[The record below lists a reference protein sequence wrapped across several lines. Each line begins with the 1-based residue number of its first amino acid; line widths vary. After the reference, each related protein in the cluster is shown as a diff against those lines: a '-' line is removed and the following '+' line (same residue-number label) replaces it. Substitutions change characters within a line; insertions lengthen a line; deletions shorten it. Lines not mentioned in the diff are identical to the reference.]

1 MEFKKININS
11 SIEKRVLT
19 GMIVCKEFMSKTF
32 KAYQPEYIES
42 SYIRKTIK
50 WVLDYYEQYGDVP
63 GDSIKEIYI
72 SNKKKLSDEEFEI
85 VGMLIEDIL
94 TGYAEGSFSSEYVTD
109 QVLNFFKTRELTIVS
124 NNIKYFLDKGNIVD
138 AEKEI
143 ENYARITKPNLE
155 INGFIASEEALIQ
168 TFDNEEDNNL
178 LTIPRS
184 LGKFMGPFQREW
196 LVGISAP
203 FKKGKCLSSDQLIL
217 LSNGQLKTVE
227 HIVQNKLTGI
237 VTYNESMGQFQKGE
251 ILDWYNNGEKE
262 IFRVTTRTGRE
273 VDITSNHPLLTEKGW
288 IELSELQINDRIA
301 VPRILD
307 FFGNKI
313 IKDYKIKVLAYLLAD
328 GGLTQQ
334 YYTTFTKNEDI
345 VRDDFINSVSKFGDK
360 CSIVSQKT
368 KRAISVSI
376 VGGNVNS
383 WLHKIGVKR
392 EKSINKVIPNIV
404 FELPKESLSLF
415 LQTLF
420 TGDGSIFKTACS
432 YEFAYSSGSKELLY
446 QVAHLLLRF
455 GIVSKIRYK
464 LAKCNGKSFPH
475 WILTIKNKES
485 VFKFCNEIGF
495 RPGIKKELMIQAQ
508 NEIKNLP
515 TNKGWLDL
523 FYDSKSIQQEFEKTE
538 GTKWCKLRDT
548 IISSVKNDG
557 GITRNKI
564 KQMYEQTQN
573 PYFKNLYESEILWD
587 KIVSI
592 KSLGL
597 KQTYD
602 LTVKDHHNFVAN
614 DVLVHN
620 TWMLGE
626 FTKAAAL
633 SGLKVASFNLE
644 MSLTNMRKRTYM
656 SLTGASDVAG
666 PTIFPCFDCGKNQ
679 SDVCR
684 KDERINRVRIP
695 QAFNTKTKYKA
706 CTVCKDTDEYEMA
719 MWEEIIDVPRLD
731 YYSVKEKM
739 DALSRI
745 GKASIWLECMPR
757 FSASVN
763 DIERK
768 LDNLESIHNFI
779 PDVLIID
786 YADILKADD
795 PSLKGV
801 EKEDDVWMCLARIAS
816 VRKMLVVVPT
826 QLNKDSLDA
835 KQIKTSHTAKWV
847 GKLGHVDAMFALNQT
862 PPEKLK
868 GVMRVSTL
876 EHRHKDF
883 VETDNCFVLQ
893 KYSSGCAH
901 LDSYWKGRPQ

>member
-203 FKKGKCLSSDQLIL
+203 FKKGK
-217 LSNGQLKTVE
+217 
-227 HIVQNKLTGI
+227 
-237 VTYNESMGQFQKGE
+237 
-251 ILDWYNNGEKE
+251 
-262 IFRVTTRTGRE
+262 
-273 VDITSNHPLLTEKGW
+273 
-288 IELSELQINDRIA
+288 
-301 VPRILD
+301 
-307 FFGNKI
+307 
-313 IKDYKIKVLAYLLAD
+313 
-328 GGLTQQ
+328 
-334 YYTTFTKNEDI
+334 
-345 VRDDFINSVSKFGDK
+345 
-360 CSIVSQKT
+360 
-368 KRAISVSI
+368 
-376 VGGNVNS
+376 
-383 WLHKIGVKR
+383 
-392 EKSINKVIPNIV
+392 
-404 FELPKESLSLF
+404 
-415 LQTLF
+415 
-420 TGDGSIFKTACS
+420 
-432 YEFAYSSGSKELLY
+432 
-446 QVAHLLLRF
+446 
-455 GIVSKIRYK
+455 
-464 LAKCNGKSFPH
+464 
-475 WILTIKNKES
+475 
-485 VFKFCNEIGF
+485 
-495 RPGIKKELMIQAQ
+495 
-508 NEIKNLP
+508 
-515 TNKGWLDL
+515 
-523 FYDSKSIQQEFEKTE
+523 
-538 GTKWCKLRDT
+538 
-548 IISSVKNDG
+548 
-557 GITRNKI
+557 
-564 KQMYEQTQN
+564 
-573 PYFKNLYESEILWD
+573 
-587 KIVSI
+587 
-592 KSLGL
+592 
-597 KQTYD
+597 
-602 LTVKDHHNFVAN
+602 
-614 DVLVHN
+614 

-868 GVMRVSTL
+868 GIMRVSTL